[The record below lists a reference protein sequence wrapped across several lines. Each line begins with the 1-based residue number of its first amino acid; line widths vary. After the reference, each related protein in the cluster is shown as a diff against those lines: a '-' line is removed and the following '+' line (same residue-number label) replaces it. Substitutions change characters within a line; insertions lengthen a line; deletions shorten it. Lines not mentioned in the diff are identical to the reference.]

1 MDSGI
6 ESGRK
11 YYKFCPYARFDTE
24 SMERWLNE
32 RADEGYVLSRRGFIG
47 PFGIFFKGTRPM
59 RYQILTEMFDANI
72 YRDMVQT
79 MEDNGWY
86 HVIEEE
92 RSRMNIFVT
101 DDPGAVDLHTDPE
114 IERIERNLGGAQM
127 SRRYFGSYIVVPLV
141 YFIFY
146 IAINNAFGDAGS
158 SPVKNSALILA
169 LVLVATLYFPVGV
182 SAVLRQRLNKLRR
195 ERGVQLSD
203 VEYKRRAVGRTLMWI
218 LIPVLAV
225 AELIVGFQIINNL
238 G

>member
-59 RYQILTEMFDANI
+59 RYQ
-72 YRDMVQT
+72 
-79 MEDNGWY
+79 
-86 HVIEEE
+86 
-92 RSRMNIFVT
+92 
-101 DDPGAVDLHTDPE
+101 
-114 IERIERNLGGAQM
+114 M
-127 SRRYFGSYIVVPLV
+127 SRRYFGSYIVAPLV

>member
-47 PFGIFFKGTRPM
+47 P
-59 RYQILTEMFDANI
+59 
-72 YRDMVQT
+72 
-79 MEDNGWY
+79 
-86 HVIEEE
+86 
-92 RSRMNIFVT
+92 
-101 DDPGAVDLHTDPE
+101 
-114 IERIERNLGGAQM
+114 
-127 SRRYFGSYIVVPLV
+127 YIVAPLV